1 MQQIFKHK
9 YWWIFLI
16 VGFAAIIYLSSI
28 IHSKIDLTAEKRFSI
43 SNATKD
49 LLKNLDDKVE
59 VQVFLTGNLSSG
71 FRKLEI
77 ATEELLS
84 SFRDESNGKLSYTFK
99 RPGEGLSDTL
109 KSMLYDSLLSIGV
122 RPFNNELN
130 REEGEKTEQLIFPA
144 AIIRYQGKL
153 KVVDLMSGK
162 SGADE
167 ESSLNYSE
175 ALLEFKFDDA
185 IDKLIKKKFPI
196 VAYAVGNGEPIN
208 PTVQDLVTTLSK
220 NYRTGIFDLKKGILN
235 ADTIQALV
243 IVKPSLPFTEIDKIK
258 IDQYVMQGG
267 KVLWFVDK
275 LYAEFD
281 SLLRSRSDFIAF
293 DKNLELD
300 DLLFKYGVRI
310 NSDLAQ
316 DLSCAKQPLVIG
328 NSGGQP
334 QIERIPFPYYPLLMN
349 PSGHPISRNLDHVLS
364 IFPSSIDT
372 VKAEGIKKTILL
384 STDTSSRTISS
395 PNIVTLQSIKSEN
408 DLRYFNKSYLPVA
421 VLLEGKFKSLYA
433 NRFTQAMKDTVKNY
447 TGIDFLVSGAKE
459 SKQIIV
465 SDGDLV
471 TNVVTQSQG
480 ALTMGT
486 QQFENYQ
493 FANKEFLLN
502 CLDYLVGNAAIIETR
517 NKDFTLRLLDKT
529 KVREQKTM
537 WQLFNVIIPVLLVF
551 IFTLTLQYQRRKKF
565 TSSSN

>member
-43 SNATKD
+43 SNATKV

-185 IDKLIKKKFPI
+185 IDKQIKKKFPI

-316 DLSCAKQPLVIG
+316 DLNCAKQPLVIG

-334 QIERIPFPYYPLLMN
+334 QIERIPFPYYPLLIN

-372 VKAEGIKKTILL
+372 VKAEGIQKTILL
-384 STDTSSRTISS
+384 STDTTSRTISS

-447 TGIDFLVSGAKE
+447 TGIDFLISGAKE

-537 WQLFNVIIPVLLVF
+537 WQLFNVLIPVLLVL
-551 IFTLTLQYQRRKKF
+551 IFTFALQYQRRKKF

>member
-316 DLSCAKQPLVIG
+316 DLNCAKQPLVIG

-447 TGIDFLVSGAKE
+447 TGIDFLISGAKE